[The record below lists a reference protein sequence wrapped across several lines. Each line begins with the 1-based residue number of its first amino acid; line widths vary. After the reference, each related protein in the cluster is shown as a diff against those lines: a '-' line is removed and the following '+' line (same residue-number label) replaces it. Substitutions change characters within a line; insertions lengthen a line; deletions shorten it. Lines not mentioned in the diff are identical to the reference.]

1 MTIKVLSFAV
11 LLGCLFCVLNPRLH
25 TRTVGTATLSF
36 IGILALVNFL

>member
-1 MTIKVLSFAV
+1 MMVKLLSLAV
-11 LLGCLFCVLNPRLH
+11 LVGCLFCVLNPRLQ